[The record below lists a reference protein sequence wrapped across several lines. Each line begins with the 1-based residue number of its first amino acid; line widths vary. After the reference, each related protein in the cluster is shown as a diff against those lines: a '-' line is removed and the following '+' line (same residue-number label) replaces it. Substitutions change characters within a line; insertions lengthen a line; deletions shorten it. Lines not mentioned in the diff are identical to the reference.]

1 MKRKTSM
8 FGSAMSSYSNSD
20 NNQNQPIATPRNV
33 GRPKGTVKTV
43 STKSSFTTKLSNDVL
58 AILKDLSEEKALP
71 INRIIEDFVE
81 FVMISIGRSEVY
93 YKEIEN
99 VKDHDK
105 KCQFD
110 LRVIADRYKKIE

>member
-20 NNQNQPIATPRNV
+20 NNQNQTIATPRNV

-43 STKSSFTTKLSNDVL
+43 STKSSFTTKLNNDVL